1 MVLLVVAGLV
11 LLAALLVVPLALRRV
26 CRSAVR
32 HRPAAVRAVAVLL
45 PLWLALSLLGIRAG
59 TVPVASDAAASYAL
73 AQVTRVPSQLRDQR
87 EFARAAAD
95 DPARDTPAA
104 DLLTGLRGKDV
115 LVVFVESYGRVAL
128 DDPGLSS
135 GVVATL
141 DDGTRRLGR
150 AGYRARSAWLT
161 SPTFGAISWLAH
173 STLQSGLWVDSQQ
186 RYDHLVTTDRETLS
200 SLFGRAGWRTVASV
214 PANDRDWPQGAF
226 YGFDHVYDSRN
237 VGYRGPRFGYPTM
250 PDQFTL
256 EAFQQAELA
265 PRDRRPVMAEIDLI
279 SSHAPWSRTPDL
291 LPQESVGDGSVYDG
305 MPETLPSEAD
315 IWPDAGRVR
324 AAYAHSIEYSL
335 QSVVSFLS
343 TYADDDLVVVLLGD
357 HQPATIVSGGS
368 GGDPGHDVPVTVIAK
383 DPAVARGPRR
393 RGAGTPGCGPRTTP
407 RCGGWTPSATSS
419 SAPTAPR
426 ATLGRHGRSRVEPSG
441 RRRRPPEEEGGMPKD
456 EVALMQR
463 VHDEH
468 AEVLWRFCLRLVGND
483 RGRAEDVTQETL
495 LRAWRHGTILHS
507 PPAAVRSWLFTV
519 ARNIVIDDWRSR
531 KARPETP
538 VERGPRAAPL
548 DRGRRRRPAPPVVGR
563 RRGAHPPVRGPPH
576 RAAGVLLPRPSGRR
590 GRPPPRR
597 PARHREVAHPLRAAG
612 AQARARGD
620 GGLRMSTPTSCP
632 HAHDDA
638 AYVLGALSPAER
650 LDFERHLDTCDE
662 CSRSVRS
669 FAGMPGLL
677 DLVDPGVLEDPPADP
692 PLPATLL
699 PSLTRAV
706 EVRSRRRVARRRRA
720 RGRSGGRG
728 RRSPCLRSSSAPT
741 RRSPD
746 RAPAR
751 PRRSRRDR
759 PTAATRSRRTTM
771 APLGD
776 VPVEASLG
784 LEQVAWGTRMLLTC
798 TYDKD
803 AVEVELPEQ
812 VDYLLFVTASDG
824 RSEQVG
830 SWTSLSG
837 ATMEVPA
844 ATSVPR
850 DDIASVEVRT
860 TSGRVVLRLD
870 A

>member
-1 MVLLVVAGLV
+1 MPTVQRWRGLAATGLTLLALGLVLVVLTAPDRLDEMSPSAFLRLPVELVVLVALVLALPDRARRVRGLVVATAGLLLGVLAVFKVLDLAFGEALNRPFDPMIDWRYASDLVGTVRGSAPGALGVVLLVVAGLV

-32 HRPAAVRAVAVLL
+32 HRPVAVRAVAVLL
-45 PLWLALSLLGIRAG
+45 PLWLALSLLGIRAD

-115 LVVFVESYGRVAL
+115 LVVFVESYGRVAI
-128 DDPGLSS
+128 DDPGLSP

-291 LPQESVGDGSVYDG
+291 LPQESVGDGSVYAG

-324 AAYAHSIEYSL
+324 AAYAHSIVYSL

-383 DPAVARGPRR
+383 DPAVVEALAPWGWD
-393 RGAGTPGCGPRTTP
+393 PGMR
-407 RCGGWTPSATSS
+407 PSDD
-419 SAPTAPR
+419 APVWRMDAFR
-426 ATLGRHGRSRVEPSG
+426 
-441 RRRRPPEEEGGMPKD
+441 D
-456 EVALMQR
+456 E
-463 VHDEH
+463 
-468 AEVLWRFCLRLVGND
+468 
-483 RGRAEDVTQETL
+483 L
-495 LRAWRHGTILHS
+495 LRAYGPEGHTGT
-507 PPAAVRSWLFTV
+507 
-519 ARNIVIDDWRSR
+519 
-531 KARPETP
+531 
-538 VERGPRAAPL
+538 
-548 DRGRRRRPAPPVVGR
+548 
-563 RRGAHPPVRGPPH
+563 
-576 RAAGVLLPRPSGRR
+576 
-590 GRPPPRR
+590 
-597 PARHREVAHPLRAAG
+597 
-612 AQARARGD
+612 ARA
-620 GGLRMSTPTSCP
+620 
-632 HAHDDA
+632 
-638 AYVLGALSPAER
+638 V
-650 LDFERHLDTCDE
+650 
-662 CSRSVRS
+662 
-669 FAGMPGLL
+669 
-677 DLVDPGVLEDPPADP
+677 
-692 PLPATLL
+692 
-699 PSLTRAV
+699 TR
-706 EVRSRRRVARRRRA
+706 
-720 RGRSGGRG
+720 
-728 RRSPCLRSSSAPT
+728 
-741 RRSPD
+741 
-746 RAPAR
+746 
-751 PRRSRRDR
+751 
-759 PTAATRSRRTTM
+759 
-771 APLGD
+771 
-776 VPVEASLG
+776 
-784 LEQVAWGTRMLLTC
+784 
-798 TYDKD
+798 
-803 AVEVELPEQ
+803 
-812 VDYLLFVTASDG
+812 
-824 RSEQVG
+824 
-830 SWTSLSG
+830 
-837 ATMEVPA
+837 
-844 ATSVPR
+844 
-850 DDIASVEVRT
+850 
-860 TSGRVVLRLD
+860 
-870 A
+870 